1 MNRNSNTLKEN
12 VKFFH
17 HKHKIELLLS
27 EKSLIHMFPFEYLR
41 QYEIKTEI
49 VLNSKPWSQ
58 SQVGLQKN

>member
-17 HKHKIELLLS
+17 HKHKIEFLFC
-27 EKSLIHMFPFEYLR
+27 EKALIHIFPFEYLR

-49 VLNSKPWSQ
+49 VFNSQP
-58 SQVGLQKN
+58 